1 MNSEEQNIKRLEKEN
16 IELRAEI
23 TQINLLLEN
32 RCGHVAILEEL
43 VQKIYG
49 RMRKCVILT
58 GACVVVCFV
67 TVMINIVF

>member
-43 VQKIYG
+43 VKKLFG
-49 RMRKCVILT
+49 RMRKCVMLT